1 MTSMPTSP
9 TLAQWL
15 RADVGQSIPLT
26 ILFTDIVGSTRM
38 NLEIGN
44 PRWIRRL
51 LAHFEKG
58 RKLLE
63 EHDGYKVKFIG
74 DSFMVVFRS
83 PLNALNFAAAFYKN
97 TGHEEIRIRAC
108 LHSGFGW
115 VIDNDVFGSM
125 VNYAAR
131 ILSWQKE
138 AGIVLSED
146 AYNGWK
152 DDHSRQRAIESFI
165 HYNSVKL
172 RDFGSRRL
180 HRLNFEIDENY
191 RLRIRESVP
200 NIGDV
205 RQVGVAADCHLR
217 QATDDDIAYIADL
230 EFRAYDRGIAVPE
243 PLFRSWYDANPTGFS
258 VLCDDKGVRIGHLD
272 LLPLR
277 PSGVELLHNGELGEQ
292 AITPEMIYSA
302 VEQNQTEC
310 FYVESIV
317 VDDKYKDL
325 RPRALFGILNCFGK
339 VMSRM
344 SKSTNKKKVYALG
357 GTKSGERL
365 MQQLG
370 FHLITRPEDRADNF
384 GLYVATEE
392 DIRSNIE
399 RILKGPQD

>member
-1 MTSMPTSP
+1 
-9 TLAQWL
+9 
-15 RADVGQSIPLT
+15 
-26 ILFTDIVGSTRM
+26 M

-44 PRWIRRL
+44 PGWIKRL
-51 LAHFEKG
+51 LAHFKQGLE
-58 RKLLE
+58 LLE

-74 DSFMVVFRS
+74 DSFMVAFRS

-131 ILSWQKE
+131 ILTWQKE

-146 AYNGWK
+146 AYNVWK
-152 DDHSRQRAIESFI
+152 DDHSRRRAIETFI
-165 HYNSVKL
+165 KYGSVKL
-172 RDFGSRRL
+172 RDFGPSRL
-180 HRLNFEIDENY
+180 YRLNLEAEA
-191 RLRIRESVP
+191 RWQARIRESVP

-205 RQVGVAADCHLR
+205 RHVDGAADCHLR
-217 QATDDDIAYIADL
+217 QATDDDIGYMADL

-243 PLFRSWYDANPTGFS
+243 PLLRSWYDANPTGFS

-277 PSGVELLHNGELGEQ
+277 PSGVDLLHNGELGEQ
-292 AITPEMIYSA
+292 AVTPEMIYSA
-302 VEQNQTEC
+302 AEQDQIEC

-317 VDDKYKDL
+317 VDDTYKEL

-339 VMSRM
+339 VMSRLCR
-344 SKSTNKKKVYALG
+344 STNNKKVYALG

-370 FHLITRPEDRADNF
+370 FHLITRPEDRADHF

-399 RILKGPQD
+399 SILNGPEDLSAT